1 MTTTTPI
8 PAHLLGSIY
17 VTQNGIFCVD
27 PRDQFVAKALIEQSS
42 YGLHEL
48 ARLNQFLDTQ
58 SSVLMLGPH
67 IGALAVPL
75 SKNIKELVVVEANP
89 DTHRLLLINVLLNAC
104 NNINVFHAAANHEDG
119 QIEFVMNTAN
129 SGGSKRMPL
138 HKDQAYFYDDPQV
151 QTVPAARLD
160 DLLNGHTFDLIFMDI
175 EGSEY
180 FAMKGMPRLL
190 SACKFLVTEFI
201 PHHLDRVGG
210 ITVSDFLEPLQDF
223 QSLFIPSISLLVQSE
238 NFLAALT
245 QMCEQGIGDE
255 GLIFFK
261 EKMLASADLS
271 TFVPAHT

>member
-8 PAHLLGSIY
+8 PALLLYSIY
-17 VTQNGIFCVD
+17 ATQSGNFCVD

-104 NNINVFHAAANHEDG
+104 NNINVFHAAANHENG

-138 HKDQAYFYDDPQV
+138 HKDRAYFYDDPQV
-151 QTVPAARLD
+151 RTVPAARLD
-160 DLLNGHTFDLIFMDI
+160 DLLSSHTFDLIFMDI

-223 QSLFIPSISLLVQSE
+223 ESLFIPSISLLVQQE

-255 GLIFFK
+255 SLIFFK
-261 EKMLASADLS
+261 EKMLVSADLI
-271 TFVPAHT
+271 TFVPART